1 MKTQNDKPTLELVEN
16 MDWIKKHFDHLIEV
30 EAPRVFAIHG
40 TWGSGKTSAMAQFFY
55 ALGGENKGWELINYN
70 VSDYKAYKEELTNY
84 SDLDHI
90 KPVWFEAWVFQHEPN
105 ILQALLWEIRNQLA
119 SKIKIYESL
128 KGKLA
133 KTTMAAFEAAYKMAI
148 QGIDKTLETV
158 SSWYGLREV
167 YQASKEA
174 FKGQPAPNN
183 KFSEEPDSIVLREM
197 LERAIDGLLGLTQIL
212 EKDLHLKN
220 SAKSPTPKKVIIF
233 IDDLDRCEPDKA
245 FNILEAIKIFLNL
258 KNCVFVLGMDVDIIS
273 AKMDNDKDKAKG
285 KLYLEKICQE
295 IWHLPALNLK
305 KRTAYAQKILKNSV
319 EALKNPAMKGLLYDE
334 AFCERLITTMGKAL
348 PVYYRSLKIWNNALV
363 MFLNHKE
370 TKDLIENNK
379 DEERHIKM
387 LCILS
392 YLYAFQHEIYK
403 LIQIYGVEYYR
414 NVLQGLN
421 DVTGEDVW
429 DGNNGLK
436 IHVSLKHLDIPFT
449 HNSAEDEELSVSNR
463 AFLPENPHKMLKVID
478 LIKSTPR
485 VEQDLLDLLM
495 I

>member
-16 MDWIKKHFDHLIEV
+16 MDWLKKHFDHLIEV

-55 ALGGENKGWELINYN
+55 ALGGENKGWELDGQNDNDHKVYR
-70 VSDYKAYKEELTNY
+70 SKLTNY
-84 SDLDHI
+84 PNLDHI
-90 KPVWFEAWVFQHEPN
+90 KPVWFEAWAFQHDPN

-119 SKIKIYESL
+119 SKVKIYDSL
-128 KGKLA
+128 KGNA
-133 KTTMAAFEAAYKMAI
+133 KKATMAAFEATYKMAM

-167 YQASKEA
+167 YQAGKEA

-212 EKDLHLKN
+212 EKDLNPGQKN
-220 SAKSPTPKKVIIF
+220 SAKSHAPKKVVIF
-233 IDDLDRCEPDKA
+233 IDDLDRCESGKA

-273 AKMDNDKDKAKG
+273 TTLNDKAKR

-295 IWHLPALNLK
+295 IWHLPALNSS
-305 KRTAYAQKILKNSV
+305 KRIDYAQKNLRNS
-319 EALKNPAMKGLLYDE
+319 LNPDPTKPPHSLYDE
-334 AFCERLITTMGKAL
+334 AFCENLITIMGKAL
-348 PVYYRSLKIWNNALV
+348 PVYFRSLKIWNNALV
-363 MFLNHKE
+363 MFLNHQPTKE
-370 TKDLIENNK
+370 LVKNNK
-379 DEERHIKM
+379 CDATHRKM

-403 LIQIYGVEYYR
+403 LIQIYGVEYYQK
-414 NVLQGLN
+414 VLLEFDN
-421 DVTGEDVW
+421 TA
-429 DGNNGLK
+429 
-436 IHVSLKHLDIPFT
+436 IHPSLKDLDIPFT
-449 HNSAEDEELSVSNR
+449 HNGTEDEELSVSNR
-463 AFLPENPHKMLKVID
+463 TFLPENPHKMLKVID
-478 LIKSTPR
+478 LIKETKD
-485 VEQDLLDLLM
+485 VNQELLDLLM

>member
-16 MDWIKKHFDHLIEV
+16 KDWLKKHFDHLIEV

-55 ALGGENKGWELINYN
+55 ALGGENKGWELDGQNDNDHKVYR
-70 VSDYKAYKEELTNY
+70 SKLTNY
-84 SDLDHI
+84 PNLDHI
-90 KPVWFEAWVFQHEPN
+90 KPVWFEAWVFQHDPN

-119 SKIKIYESL
+119 SKVKIYDSL
-128 KGKLA
+128 KGNVKKA
-133 KTTMAAFEAAYKMAI
+133 TMAAFEATYKMAM

-167 YQASKEA
+167 YQAGKEA

-197 LERAIDGLLGLTQIL
+197 LERAIEGLLGLTQIL
-212 EKDLHLKN
+212 EKDLNLDTN
-220 SAKSPTPKKVIIF
+220 SSRDSNTPKKVVIF
-233 IDDLDRCEPDKA
+233 IDDLDRCEPGKA
-245 FNILEAIKIFLNL
+245 FNILEAIKIFLNI
-258 KNCVFVLGMDVDIIS
+258 KNCVFVLGMDVDIVSTIL
-273 AKMDNDKDKAKG
+273 NNDKAKG

-305 KRTAYAQKILKNSV
+305 RRTTYAQKILTDSLSKLKSPTNSQ
-319 EALKNPAMKGLLYDE
+319 PLYDE
-334 AFCERLITTMGKAL
+334 AFCENLITTMGKAL

-363 MFLNHKE
+363 MFLHHE
-370 TKDLIENNK
+370 QTKDLVEENK
-379 DEERHIKM
+379 HDDTHVKM

-403 LIQIYGVEYYR
+403 LVQIYGVEYYQK
-414 NVLQGLN
+414 VLLTIN
-421 DVTGEDVW
+421 DVIGD
-429 DGNNGLK
+429 NNLK
-436 IHVSLKHLDIPFT
+436 VHVSLEHLDILFT
-449 HNSAEDEELSVSNR
+449 YNGAEDQEDSVSNR
-463 AFLPENPHKMLKVID
+463 AFLPENPHKVLKVID
-478 LIKSTPR
+478 LIEDTKD
-485 VEQDLLDLLM
+485 VNQELLDLLM

>member
-167 YQASKEA
+167 YQAGKEA

-212 EKDLHLKN
+212 KKDLNPNQKN
-220 SAKSPTPKKVIIF
+220 RQKSHTDKKVVIF

-245 FNILEAIKIFLNL
+245 FNILESIKIFLNL

-305 KRTAYAQKILKNSV
+305 KRTAYAQKILQASLQDV
-319 EALKNPAMKGLLYDE
+319 NPKTKKLIYDE
-334 AFCERLITTMGKAL
+334 AFCKDLITTMGRAL

-363 MFLNHKE
+363 MFLHHKE
-370 TKDLIENNK
+370 TKDLVEKNK
-379 DEERHIKM
+379 HDDTHVKM

-403 LIQIYGVEYYR
+403 LIQIYGEEYYQK
-414 NVLQGLN
+414 VLMEIDN
-421 DVTGEDVW
+421 VTGDNELEV
-429 DGNNGLK
+429 
-436 IHVSLKHLDIPFT
+436 HPSLKHLDIPFT
-449 HNSAEDEELSVSNR
+449 HSGAEDEELSVSNR